1 MKVLV
6 ITKLQWMNAVLLYGK
21 LMKKRVV
28 RKVQHDARYLRPV
41 GVGLKNWFHRSMFKA
56 WCSKNATSIIHERW
70 TRLGGVGVQLWL
82 LVQSWTC
89 NHIYYRQRM
98 HRMHK
103 WGCLRLYK
111 FPVGRWCN
119 SAVWKINFEKKEL
132 SEGRSSTLT
141 RRNRLQIMRLGRP
154 LRLDENKNCF
164 SDMGA
169 HRLRYQSLAKQI
181 HAHSTAMPCITKW
194 AHGYGRVMVVPSWV
208 PGKVSYVWF

>member
-1 MKVLV
+1 M
-6 ITKLQWMNAVLLYGK
+6 
-21 LMKKRVV
+21 
-28 RKVQHDARYLRPV
+28 LRPS
-41 GVGLKNWFHRSMFKA
+41 SMKGEQDSVELVSSYDC
-56 WCSKNATSIIHERW
+56 WYSREHATTFTIDNECTECISEDA
-70 TRLGGVGVQLWL
+70 
-82 LVQSWTC
+82 C
-89 NHIYYRQRM
+89 DF
-98 HRMHK
+98 
-103 WGCLRLYK
+103 K

-194 AHGYGRVMVVPSWV
+194 AHGYGRVMVVPS
-208 PGKVSYVWF
+208 